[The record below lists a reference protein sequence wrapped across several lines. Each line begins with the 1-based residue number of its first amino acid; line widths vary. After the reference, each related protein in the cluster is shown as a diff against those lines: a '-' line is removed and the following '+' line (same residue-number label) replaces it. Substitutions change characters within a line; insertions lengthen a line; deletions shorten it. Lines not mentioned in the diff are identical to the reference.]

1 MEVRA
6 GYIICGAPH
15 QVKMQVSLLKNQE
28 KSFFFHH
35 LFHGGFYELSPTPCF
50 LGHRDTRGEYRPSQL
65 PCGVPGP
72 RTAPS
77 PCQGWKVAEITGA
90 GGREQDHL

>member
-35 LFHGGFYELSPTPCF
+35 LFHGGFYELSNAMLPWAQ
-50 LGHRDTRGEYRPSQL
+50 GHSGRVQTLTVTLWCAWPQDCTQSL
-65 PCGVPGP
+65 PRVESG
-72 RTAPS
+72 
-77 PCQGWKVAEITGA
+77 
-90 GGREQDHL
+90 